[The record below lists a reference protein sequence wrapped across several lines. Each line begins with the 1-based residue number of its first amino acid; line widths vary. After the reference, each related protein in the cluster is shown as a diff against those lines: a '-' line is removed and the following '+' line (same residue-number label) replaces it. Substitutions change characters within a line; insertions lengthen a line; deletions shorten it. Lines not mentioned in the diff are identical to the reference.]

1 MNEHDPDWARQI
13 ISDAITSLRFLRN
26 LKLIL
31 PKSVYHLTMNGLHL
45 DRLCHLEKISVSGA
59 CSGYHSLI
67 VSEVAEAMANNPLLA
82 HLEID
87 YPYAND
93 FPPLAYFLAKRS
105 PETHPSFSHAAIA
118 NGRHYFGVMPHL
130 YALRSLELTDNT
142 SGLKRFTES
151 RTLMTKIYK
160 TLAHERILLSRIV
173 IDDVFPAFLDYLSSY
188 SGILTDIS
196 ILHLYKSV
204 PFEELDELA
213 VRFYASILPKHIG
226 SLEILNISP
235 RFTCNWCFHPKKH
248 SLFSR
253 AKHLRSLSVSFAHSS
268 VADPNLDYTVTL
280 DDIVCDLPLV
290 CEMSH

>member
-1 MNEHDPDWARQI
+1 MNEHDPDWARRT

-31 PKSVYHLTMNGLHL
+31 PKSVYYLTMNGLHL
-45 DRLCHLEKISVSGA
+45 DRLFHLEKISVSGS
-59 CSGYHSLI
+59 CRGYNPLI
-67 VSEVAEAMANNPLLA
+67 VSEVAEAIANNPLLA

-87 YPYAND
+87 YPWGD
-93 FPPLAYFLAKRS
+93 FPPLENFLAKRS
-105 PETHPSFSHAAIA
+105 PGVYPSYSHVAIA
-118 NGRHYFGVMPHL
+118 DVRFCLGVMPHL
-130 YALRSLELTDNT
+130 YALRSLELTNT
-142 SGLKRFTES
+142 TPYICARIRFTES

-188 SGILTDIS
+188 TGILTDIS
-196 ILHLYKSV
+196 ILYLFKPV
-204 PFEELDELA
+204 PFEELDQLA

-235 RFTCNWCFHPKKH
+235 MFTCKWCFHPKVQ

-253 AKHLRSLSVSFAHSS
+253 AKHLRSLSVSFAFALAHSS
-268 VADPNLDYTVTL
+268 VADPNLDYTL
-280 DDIVCDLPLV
+280 DDIVCDLPG
-290 CEMSH
+290 M